1 MKRRENMEKL
11 SLSKL
16 IANDIVNYGMDKTMG
31 FQYVVSLSDFLDEYD
46 DESKNYIK
54 SHIREIIDDV
64 EQNENVAD
72 LNYDEKEQEFDMVF
86 YFDGLMNKLDKIIYE
101 SGKETGTEFELEE
114 VRSISYDLENSE
126 SFKELINNHIS
137 KREYTDMGKEI

>member
-1 MKRRENMEKL
+1 MEKL

-46 DESKNYIK
+46 DEAIDYIK
-54 SHIREIIDDV
+54 SHIRKIIDDV
-64 EQNENVAD
+64 EQNENVAN

-86 YFDGLMNKLDKIIYE
+86 YFDGLMDKLDKIVYE
-101 SGKETGTEFELEE
+101 AGKEKGTEFELDE
-114 VRSISYDLENSE
+114 VREISSDLENSE
-126 SFKELINNHIS
+126 NFKDLINEHLS
-137 KREYTDMGKEI
+137 KREYWDMGTEI

>member
-1 MKRRENMEKL
+1 MEKL

-46 DESKNYIK
+46 DESRDYIK

-72 LNYDEKEQEFDMVF
+72 LHYDEKEQDFDMVF
-86 YFDGLMNKLDKIIYE
+86 YFDGLMDKLDKLVYDA
-101 SGKETGTEFELEE
+101 GKNNGTEYELEE
-114 VRSISYDLENSE
+114 VRNISYDLENSDD
-126 SFKELINNHIS
+126 FKNLLNEHVN
-137 KREYTDMGKEI
+137 KREYWNMGKEI

>member
-1 MKRRENMEKL
+1 MEKL

-101 SGKETGTEFELEE
+101 CGKEIGTEFELEE

-137 KREYTDMGKEI
+137 KREYADMGKEI

>member
-1 MKRRENMEKL
+1 MEKL

-101 SGKETGTEFELEE
+101 SGKEIGTEFELEE

-137 KREYTDMGKEI
+137 KREYADMGKEI

>member
-1 MKRRENMEKL
+1 MEKL

-137 KREYTDMGKEI
+137 KREYADMGKEI

>member
-1 MKRRENMEKL
+1 MGKL

-16 IANDIVNYGMDKTMG
+16 IANDIVNYGMDETMG

-46 DESKNYIK
+46 DESRDYIK
-54 SHIREIIDDV
+54 SHIKEIINDV

-86 YFDGLMNKLDKIIYE
+86 YFDGLMDKLDKIVYE
-101 SGKETGTEFELEE
+101 AGKE
-114 VRSISYDLENSE
+114 
-126 SFKELINNHIS
+126 KE
-137 KREYTDMGKEI
+137 

>member
-1 MKRRENMEKL
+1 MEKL

-46 DESKNYIK
+46 DESRDYIK
-54 SHIREIIDDV
+54 SHIKEIINDV

-72 LNYDEKEQEFDMVF
+72 LTYDEKEQEFDMVF
-86 YFDGLMNKLDKIIYE
+86 YFDGLMDKLDKIVYE
-101 SGKETGTEFELEE
+101 AGKEKGIEYELED
-114 VRSISYDLENSE
+114 VRNISYDLEKSD
-126 SFKELINNHIS
+126 SFKDLINDHLS
-137 KREYTDMGKEI
+137 KKEYWDMGTEI

>member
-1 MKRRENMEKL
+1 MEKL

-46 DESKNYIK
+46 EESRDYIK
-54 SHIREIIDDV
+54 SHIKEIINDV

-72 LNYDEKEQEFDMVF
+72 LHYDEKEQDFDMVF

-101 SGKETGTEFELEE
+101 IGRENGTEYELED
-114 VRSISYDLENSE
+114 VRNISYDLENSD
-126 SFKELINNHIS
+126 SFKDLINEHLS
-137 KREYTDMGKEI
+137 KKEYMDMGTEM